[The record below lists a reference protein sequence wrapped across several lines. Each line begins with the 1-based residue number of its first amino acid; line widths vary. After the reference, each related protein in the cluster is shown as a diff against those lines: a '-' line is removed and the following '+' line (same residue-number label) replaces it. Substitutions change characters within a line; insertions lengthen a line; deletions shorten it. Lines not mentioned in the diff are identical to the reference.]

1 MSAVIMTYILMA
13 EEGLQIDAAIAY
25 PIGIAFAVCLLLIY
39 FSKARKPDQN
49 QKNIKELLG

>member
-39 FSKARKPDQN
+39 FSKARKPDQK